1 MRKVIVTGAS
11 GQLGKALIQAYE
23 GDPQVE
29 LVALD
34 HKDLAIEDLESVRQ
48 MFLREEPDVVINCA
62 AYTNVDGCEENESQ
76 ANRING
82 VGPRNLAIYCEKLN
96 AKLIHI
102 STDYVFD
109 GCGSRPYREDDRPMP
124 VSAYGRSKLV
134 GEMYVANLCHRH
146 FIIRTAW
153 LYGEGKNF
161 LNTMLRLSQTHDRI
175 SVVDDQ
181 VGCPTSTKEL
191 ARMIRFLEL
200 TEQYGLYHGV
210 CRGQVSWAGFA
221 REIFRLYGR
230 DTEVIP
236 ITTEQYRQMNPRTA
250 HRPSYSVLEDRM
262 LALIFPEGMQG
273 FCMKDWKEALEEF
286 KKENK

>member
-161 LNTMLRLSQTHDRI
+161 APQTTGFHKI
-175 SVVDDQ
+175 
-181 VGCPTSTKEL
+181 L
-191 ARMIRFLEL
+191 RFL
-200 TEQYGLYHGV
+200 
-210 CRGQVSWAGFA
+210 RKA
-221 REIFRLYGR
+221 R
-230 DTEVIP
+230 
-236 ITTEQYRQMNPRTA
+236 
-250 HRPSYSVLEDRM
+250 
-262 LALIFPEGMQG
+262 
-273 FCMKDWKEALEEF
+273 
-286 KKENK
+286 